1 MKKLQVARRRKS
13 TMVVSF
19 ALFFLMAVAGVLSYG
34 ATSVFAQGCSM
45 CNTVATA
52 QSGNAVRALN
62 HAILFLLIPPV
73 TIMSAILV
81 LAFRYRNSPADM

>member
-13 TMVVSF
+13 TMVVPF
-19 ALFFLMAVAGVLSYG
+19 ALFFLMTVAGVLSYG
-34 ATSVFAQGCSM
+34 AISVFGQGCSM

-52 QSGNAVRALN
+52 QSGNAARALN